1 LSHEHS
7 ADGPWPDKP
16 LIRIVRG
23 RSKDAPARNVLAR
36 QAYSGGLYIEV
47 GGANRDFSLGCFR
60 DRIDSWEEVEDVP
73 GSLQLWQGE
82 GLAGQD

>member
-1 LSHEHS
+1 MSTQQT
-7 ADGPWPDKP
+7 APWPDKP

-23 RSKDAPARNVLAR
+23 RSKDAPVRNVLAR

-47 GGANRDFSLGCFR
+47 GGENRDFSRGCFR

-73 GSLQLWQGE
+73 GSPSSSRGR
-82 GLAGQD
+82 A